1 MISDAE
7 KTIEQEQANAISQA
21 KDQIADL
28 AVMAAAQVLARN
40 IDEDSNKAFAEQL
53 LAEVGVSDE

>member
-1 MISDAE
+1 
-7 KTIEQEQANAISQA
+7 
-21 KDQIADL
+21 
-28 AVMAAAQVLARN
+28 MAAAQVLARN